1 MLLIGSVTWAATGLV
16 LARRNLD
23 ISLLRTFVAVAD
35 LGQISKAA
43 GLVHVTQ
50 SAASQQVAR
59 LEKQLGLTLLER
71 RANSVSLSP
80 DGQRLYD
87 DAAKILSLNDS
98 ILARVAK
105 TLAMIEVRLGVP
117 YDLVDRMVPSVLKEF
132 SKSHPEVSVHLI
144 SLPTEDLLHLF
155 HAGEADIII
164 TTEPKG
170 EGNGTLLLDDRLVW
184 VGSQEASVVNVDPL
198 PVALGGK
205 LDRFSGP
212 VIEALEQADI
222 NWKQI
227 KLKGGLE
234 AVLAVLAADMAI
246 APFLSCIVPESL
258 SVARHERLPA
268 LPEYQI
274 LLLPRPDHKSPELE
288 ALSRHI
294 RAFFDTCLNWP
305 PFRPDTRG

>member
-1 MLLIGSVTWAATGLV
+1 MLMAGIVTSVAIGGTLV
-16 LARRNLD
+16 RRNLD
-23 ISLLRTFVAVAD
+23 IYLLRTFVAVAD
-35 LGQISKAA
+35 FGQISKAA
-43 GLVHVTQ
+43 KYVHVTQ

-59 LEKQLGLTLLER
+59 LERQLGLTLLER

-98 ILARVAK
+98 ILAGVAK
-105 TLAMIEVRLGVP
+105 TPARLEVRLGVSH
-117 YDLVDRMVPSVLKEF
+117 DLVDRMVPTVLKDL
-132 SKSHPEVSVHLI
+132 SKSHPEVSVRLI
-144 SLPTEDLLHLF
+144 SLPTDDLLHLF

-170 EGNGTLLLDDRLVW
+170 EGNGTILLDDRLVW
-184 VGSQEASVVNVDPL
+184 VGSQEASVVSVDPL

-205 LDRFSGP
+205 FDRFSGP

-227 KLKGGLE
+227 NLKGGLE

-246 APFLSCIVPESL
+246 APFLSCMVPASL
-258 SVARHERLPA
+258 AVAMHQRLPA

-274 LLLPRPDHKSPELE
+274 LLVARPDHKSPELE
-288 ALSRHI
+288 ALSGHI
-294 RAFFDTCLNWP
+294 RAFFDTCRVSALN
-305 PFRPDTRG
+305 